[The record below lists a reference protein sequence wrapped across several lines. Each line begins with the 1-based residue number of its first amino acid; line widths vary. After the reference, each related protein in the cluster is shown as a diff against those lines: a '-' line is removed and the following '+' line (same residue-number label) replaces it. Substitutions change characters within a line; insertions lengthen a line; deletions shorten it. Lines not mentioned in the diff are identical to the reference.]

1 MGSHECVTPDLSSR
15 PTFSIASLLMSRP
28 TVSSRPDRF
37 VTPDVI
43 GRLHCKEGYPV
54 VAGHDLVVTVYDGMR
69 GFRFS
74 KKGALSLLN
83 FHRLRQAQEVVVG
96 PDFHFARIAQEGEYI
111 LFDP

>member
-1 MGSHECVTPDLSSR
+1 MGSHECIT
-15 PTFSIASLLMSRP
+15 
-28 TVSSRPDRF
+28 PDRF
-37 VTPDVI
+37 VTLDCLVTPDVI

-54 VAGHDLVVTVYDGMR
+54 DAGYDLAVAGYDVAGAMAWR

-74 KKGALSLLN
+74 RKGALSLLN